1 MSCHNLEGFNSQK
14 NEAIELAITDIE
26 SEATINNRLG
36 YYFGQD
42 QATMIYVNQ
51 IMLILYYIVFLI
63 LALSF
68 YLNRELYSIF
78 LIVICLVLFGL
89 LPFVIKFITNY
100 SYERF
105 LDLSH
110 MFYNGN
116 ARYLGQKA
124 N

>member
-1 MSCHNLEGFNSQK
+1 MEGFDSQK

-68 YLNRELYSIF
+68 YLNRESYSIF
-78 LIVICLVLFGL
+78 LIVVCLVLFGL

-100 SYERF
+100 SYEKF

-116 ARYLGQKA
+116 ARYLGPKA